1 MKTKNLIYLALA
13 GAGIYFIY
21 NKMKKKQMTNKK
33 IMDASAVKKNLTSN
47 IKKEVSNFDASV
59 REA

>member
-21 NKMKKKQMTNKK
+21 NKMKKKTLPTSN
-33 IMDASAVKKNLTSN
+33 AVKRDLLEK
-47 IKKEVSNFDASV
+47 IKKESIVSNFDASV
-59 REA
+59 TED

>member
-21 NKMKKKQMTNKK
+21 NRMKKKNVNLPT
-33 IMDASAVKKNLTSN
+33 ASAVKKGLAPKTSAPTMQE
-47 IKKEVSNFDASV
+47 KAT
-59 REA
+59 R

>member
-1 MKTKNLIYLALA
+1 MKTKNLILLALA

-21 NKMKKKQMTNKK
+21 NKMKKKTLPT
-33 IMDASAVKKNLTSN
+33 ASAVKKSLTSS